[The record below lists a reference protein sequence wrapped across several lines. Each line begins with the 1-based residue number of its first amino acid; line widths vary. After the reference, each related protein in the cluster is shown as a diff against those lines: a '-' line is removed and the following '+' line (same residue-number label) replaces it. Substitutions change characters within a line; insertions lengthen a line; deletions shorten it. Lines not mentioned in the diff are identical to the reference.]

1 MILAK
6 LQKELIDLVGEI
18 AANRREVT
26 EDMLERIERVLA
38 RYSE

>member
-18 AANRREVT
+18 AANHRKVT
-26 EDMLERIERVLA
+26 EDMLEKIERVLA
-38 RYSE
+38 KYSE